1 MELYTEYHDGK
12 AVIKDKSKHA
22 EAMERLAVYERAGLP
37 ENLDI
42 VKLMNIGEEVYVVNS
57 IEKLVDKYYIES
69 ILKSINGFRFIASN
83 PCETIFKACF
93 TENDFGKSIFRT
105 KEEALRAL
113 HDFCKQ

>member
-1 MELYTEYHDGK
+1 MELYTEYHSGK

-37 ENLDI
+37 ENLDV
-42 VKLMNIGEEVYVVNS
+42 VKIMHIGVEIYVVNFV
-57 IEKLVDKYYIES
+57 EKFVDKYYIES
-69 ILKSINGFRFIASN
+69 IRKDINGFRFLASN
-83 PCETIFKACF
+83 PCETVFKVYF
-93 TENDFGKSIFRT
+93 TENDFGKSVFRT

>member
-22 EAMERLAVYERAGLP
+22 EAMERLAVYERAGFP

-42 VKLMNIGEEVYVVNS
+42 VKTMHISAEVYVVNL
-57 IEKLVDKYYIES
+57 EREDVETYYIES
-69 ILKSINGFRFIASN
+69 IFEDINGFRFIASN
-83 PCETIFKACF
+83 PFETMFKVYF
-93 TENDFGKSIFRT
+93 TVNDFGKSIFRT

-113 HDFCKQ
+113 HDFHKQ

>member
-1 MELYTEYHDGK
+1 MELYTEYHSGK
-12 AVIKDKSKHA
+12 AVIKDKSRHS

-42 VKLMNIGEEVYVVNS
+42 VKIMHIGAEIYVVNF
-57 IEKLVDKYYIES
+57 IGKLVDKYYIES
-69 ILKSINGFRFIASN
+69 IRKDINGFRFIASN
-83 PCETIFKACF
+83 PCETIFKVYF

-113 HDFCKQ
+113 HDFHKQ